1 MLDCLVK
8 QSSNLAMKEFVK
20 IRVTDVLKLFAV
32 LDRDINELSNTNQSI
47 SDNRDYS
54 YTLKKSISEEILKLK
69 SMKDSILELE
79 VDIPKSIYTRNQSEE
94 KSFKNLIEDIT
105 NTQPIEK
112 RTIENSETPP
122 QKKERKVHRY

>member
-1 MLDCLVK
+1 
-8 QSSNLAMKEFVK
+8 MKEFVK
-20 IRVTDVLKLFAV
+20 IKVTDVLKLFAV
-32 LDRDINELSNTNQSI
+32 LDRDINELSNTNQGI

-54 YTLKKSISEEILKLK
+54 YTLKKSISDEILKLK
-69 SMKDSILELE
+69 SIKDSILELE

-105 NTQPIEK
+105 NTQPIENK
-112 RTIENSETPP
+112 MIENLETPP